1 GPSVLRAQHPAIQT
15 HRVETAQQ
23 MYEAAQSRFKAA
35 QLTILCAA
43 VADYRPRT
51 VAERKLKKQAAAL
64 ELRLEKTVDIAATLG
79 QQKRTDQLLVG
90 FALETN
96 NEAENARGKLERK
109 NLDFIVLN
117 SLRDP
122 GAGFQHDTN
131 KVSLLFRD
139 NNRLDFE
146 LKTKTA
152 VAVDIVDQAVRILST
167 HR

>member
-1 GPSVLRAQHPAIQT
+1 
-15 HRVETAQQ
+15 
-23 MYEAAQSRFKAA
+23 M
-35 QLTILCAA
+35 
-43 VADYRPRT
+43 
-51 VAERKLKKQAAAL
+51 
-64 ELRLEKTVDIAATLG
+64 
-79 QQKRTDQLLVG
+79 G

>member
-1 GPSVLRAQHPAIQT
+1 
-15 HRVETAQQ
+15 
-23 MYEAAQSRFKAA
+23 M
-35 QLTILCAA
+35 
-43 VADYRPRT
+43 ADYLPRT
-51 VAERKLKKQAAAL
+51 GAERKLKKQAAAL